1 MFIELRLLLAKENAM
16 GLVQRNVTH
25 RLGLSEA
32 RNRLRELALG
42 LSNEYPDQVHQVEIH
57 WDDNQLSVYFAA
69 YGFQYHWDA
78 KVFSDR
84 IELLG
89 RYPESAN
96 VYRNKIEKTVVGK
109 VEDILAEAVAMRKA
123 A

>member
-1 MFIELRLLLAKENAM
+1 M

-25 RLGLSEA
+25 RLGLIEA

-57 WDDNQLSVYFAA
+57 WDDNQLSIYFAA

-84 IELLG
+84 IELSG

-96 VYRNKIEKTVVGK
+96 VIATRSRRRSLEK
-109 VEDILAEAVAMRKA
+109 
-123 A
+123 

>member
-1 MFIELRLLLAKENAM
+1 MFIELLLLLAKEIAM

-25 RLGLSEA
+25 RLGLIEA

-42 LSNEYPDQVHQVEIH
+42 LSNEYPDQVHQVEIQ
-57 WDDNQLSVYFAA
+57 WEDNQLSVYFAA

-109 VEDILAEAVAMRKA
+109 VEDILADAVACRKA